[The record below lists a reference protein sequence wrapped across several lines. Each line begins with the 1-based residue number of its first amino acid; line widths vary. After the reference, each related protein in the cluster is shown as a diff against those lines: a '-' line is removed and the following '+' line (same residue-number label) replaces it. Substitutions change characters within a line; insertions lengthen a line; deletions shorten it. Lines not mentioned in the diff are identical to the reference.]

1 MTHKLFKA
9 TMGQYLSQLHHA
21 ELRHA
26 EIQADARRVS
36 ATVVDD
42 EIILDRANPAHR
54 AFARQWGF
62 PFPDDDD

>member
-9 TMGQYLSQLHHA
+9 TMGQYLSQLH
-21 ELRHA
+21 HA